1 MNGNCSSM
9 SGLYGSSSFSSNAS
23 NLSSNS
29 LSASLSSLN
38 QYMSESDEILYE
50 NFYGCARFEPYSTRS
65 EYDMFSWLAS
75 RHRLAPM
82 PVHLQSNNDE
92 VILRSVLF
100 TLLKFNDIGLM
111 MNLLQTRHRKQPSN
125 GYEISN
131 TQGKLQEE
139 CWSVPISHSWT
150 WPFLHTGH

>member
-29 LSASLSSLN
+29 SMSTSMTSLN
-38 QYMSESDEILYE
+38 QYTLNESDEILYE

-92 VILRSVLF
+92 VILR
-100 TLLKFNDIGLM
+100 
-111 MNLLQTRHRKQPSN
+111 
-125 GYEISN
+125 
-131 TQGKLQEE
+131 
-139 CWSVPISHSWT
+139 
-150 WPFLHTGH
+150 